1 MASQGVS
8 RASTDAVVIGGSAG
22 AVGAL
27 CTLLTAIPK
36 ELKIPVIVVV
46 HLPERRPSLLAEV
59 FAARCRAPVVEP
71 DDKQPIGPGV
81 WVAPPSYHLLVDDG
95 CFALSLEAPI
105 KRSRPSIDA
114 LFESAAEAW
123 GPRLAGMIL
132 TGASDDGAD
141 GAAAIAAR
149 HGRIF
154 VEDPATADTPIMPR
168 ATLARVTPELVG
180 DLRALTAALAQLTGA
195 V

>member
-1 MASQGVS
+1 MASQGVTVEPL
-8 RASTDAVVIGGSAG
+8 RAIVIGGSAG

-27 CTLLTAIPK
+27 CLLLGALPK
-36 ELKIPVIVVV
+36 DLEIPVIVVV
-46 HLPERRPSLLAEV
+46 HLPDRRPSLLPEV
-59 FAARCRAPVVEP
+59 FAARCAAPVREP
-71 DDKQPIGPGV
+71 DDKQPITPGV

-95 CFALSLEAPI
+95 CFALSLDAPI

-114 LFESAAEAW
+114 LFESAADAW
-123 GPRLAGMIL
+123 GPRVAAMVL

-154 VEDPATADTPIMPR
+154 VEDPATADTPIMPQ
-168 ATLARVTPELVG
+168 ATLSRVKPELVG
-180 DLRALTAALAQLTGA
+180 DLRTLAAALAQLTGG

>member
-1 MASQGVS
+1 MASQDVS
-8 RASTDAVVIGGSAG
+8 TAPLEAIVIGGSAG

-27 CTLLTAIPK
+27 CILLAALPK

-46 HLPERRPSLLAEV
+46 HLPDKRPSLLPEV
-59 FAARCRAPVVEP
+59 FSARCLAPVVEP

-81 WVAPPSYHLLVDDG
+81 WVAPPSYHLLIDDG
-95 CFALSLEAPI
+95 FFALSLEAPI

-123 GPRLAGMIL
+123 GPRVAGMIL

-149 HGRIF
+149 HGRVF
-154 VEDPATADTPIMPR
+154 VEDPATADTPIMPQ
-168 ATLARVTPELVG
+168 ATLARVTPALVG
-180 DLRALTAALAQLTGA
+180 DLPTLAATLAQLTGG